1 MTSTRTKLIYAM
13 RHALATDGYHGS
25 GLAQLL
31 AKADVPKGVMY
42 HHFPGG
48 KRDLAIATIDYEVQ
62 SLLTALAAT
71 NSAEPQIIQKLSS
84 WFESAYLRLES
95 AQFQLGCPLVGSAH
109 NIQTADD
116 ALRQSLATAFESI
129 RACICAQLT
138 RSGMAQSN
146 AQNWAQ
152 VLVSAFEGGLMLART
167 ARSGHPLRASLDLLL
182 PLLAVELAK
191 TQTEKSP

>member
-1 MTSTRTKLIYAM
+1 MTSTRTKLIHAM

-31 AKADVPKGVMY
+31 TKADVPKGVLY

-48 KRDLAIATIDYEVQ
+48 KRDLAIATIDYEVK
-62 SLLTALAAT
+62 SLLAAMAVT
-71 NSAEPQIIQKLSS
+71 DSSEPQAIQKIDD

-109 NIQTADD
+109 NIQTEDD

-138 RSGMAQSN
+138 GAGMEQSN

-152 VLVSAFEGGLMLART
+152 VLVSTFEGGLMLART
-167 ARSGHPLRASLDLLL
+167 ARSGKPLRASLDLLL
-182 PLLAVELAK
+182 PLLATELAK
-191 TQTEKSP
+191 SRTKKPL